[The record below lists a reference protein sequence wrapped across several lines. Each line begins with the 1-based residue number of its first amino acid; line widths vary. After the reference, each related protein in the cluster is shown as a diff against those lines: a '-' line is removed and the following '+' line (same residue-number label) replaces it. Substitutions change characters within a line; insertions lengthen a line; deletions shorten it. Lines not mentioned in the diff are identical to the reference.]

1 MKEITIPVLWAA
13 TEYYL
18 GALLWVAIA
27 GVLLGLILW
36 AIALVSRSGVGRA
49 IKPAIIL
56 GVLAGIGVSVSIP
69 ALTRSS
75 WSYVAGGTDY
85 VAIIG
90 VGIAAAVAV
99 AYMLTPVIMLVKPRA

>member
-18 GALLWVAIA
+18 GALLWVGLAAVI
-27 GVLLGLILW
+27 LGLILW
-36 AIALVSRSGVGRA
+36 GLALARGGVGRA
-49 IKPAIIL
+49 IKPAMIL

-69 ALTRSS
+69 ALTRSN
-75 WSYVAGGTDY
+75 WSYVAGATDY

-90 VGIAAAVAV
+90 AGIAAAVAV